1 MLGMMDKA
9 RIILDRLNNR
19 PEGKEDVDAICEA
32 LEEIEEREPTRTLE
46 QIQQIVDAVRAGIPV
61 QVGYADAD
69 AEVEDGYIAR
79 LCW

>member
-9 RIILDRLNNR
+9 RIILDRLNNK

-61 QVGYADAD
+61 QADYADG
-69 AEVEDGYIAR
+69 EVEDGYIAR

>member
-61 QVGYADAD
+61 QVGYADAEV
-69 AEVEDGYIAR
+69 EVEDGYIAR

>member
-9 RIILDRLNNR
+9 RIILDRLDNR

-61 QVGYADAD
+61 QVGDAD

>member
-32 LEEIEEREPTRTLE
+32 LEQIEEREPTRTLE

-61 QVGYADAD
+61 QVDYAD

>member
-9 RIILDRLNNR
+9 RIILDRLDNR

-61 QVGYADAD
+61 QVGYADA
-69 AEVEDGYIAR
+69 EVEDGYIAR

>member
-9 RIILDRLNNR
+9 RIILDRLDNR

-61 QVGYADAD
+61 QVGYADA
-69 AEVEDGYIAR
+69 EVEDGYVAR

>member
-32 LEEIEEREPTRTLE
+32 LEQIEEREPTRTLE

-61 QVGYADAD
+61 QVGYADA
-69 AEVEDGYIAR
+69 EVEDGYIAR

>member
-19 PEGKEDVDAICEA
+19 PAGMEDVDAICEA

>member
-19 PEGKEDVDAICEA
+19 PEGKEDVDAVCEA
-32 LEEIEEREPTRTLE
+32 LEQIEEREPTRTLE

-61 QVGYADAD
+61 QVGYADA
-69 AEVEDGYIAR
+69 EVEDGYIAR

>member
-9 RIILDRLNNR
+9 RIILDRLDNR
-19 PEGKEDVDAICEA
+19 PEGKEDVDAICED

-61 QVGYADAD
+61 QVGYADA
-69 AEVEDGYIAR
+69 EVEDGYIAR

>member
-19 PEGKEDVDAICEA
+19 PEGMEDVDAICEA

-61 QVGYADAD
+61 QVGYADA
-69 AEVEDGYIAR
+69 EVEDEYIAR

>member
-46 QIQQIVDAVRAGIPV
+46 
-61 QVGYADAD
+61 
-69 AEVEDGYIAR
+69 
-79 LCW
+79 

>member
-9 RIILDRLNNR
+9 RIILDRLDNR

-61 QVGYADAD
+61 QVDYAD

>member
-19 PEGKEDVDAICEA
+19 PEGQEDVDAICEA
-32 LEEIEEREPTRTLE
+32 LEEIEDREPTRTLE

-61 QVGYADAD
+61 QVDYAD
-69 AEVEDGYIAR
+69 AEVDGGYIAR

>member
-9 RIILDRLNNR
+9 RIILDRLNNK

-61 QVGYADAD
+61 QVDYAD

>member
-9 RIILDRLNNR
+9 RIILDRLDNR

-32 LEEIEEREPTRTLE
+32 LEEIEEREPTRTLV

-61 QVGYADAD
+61 QVDYAD

>member
-9 RIILDRLNNR
+9 RIILDRLNNK
-19 PEGKEDVDAICEA
+19 PEEMEDVDAICEA
-32 LEEIEEREPTRTLE
+32 LGEIEEREPTRTLE

-61 QVGYADAD
+61 QVGYADA
-69 AEVEDGYIAR
+69 EVDGGYIAR

>member
-19 PEGKEDVDAICEA
+19 PEGKEDVDAVCEA
-32 LEEIEEREPTRTLE
+32 LEQIEEREPTRTLE

-61 QVGYADAD
+61 QVDYAD

>member
-9 RIILDRLNNR
+9 RIILDRLDNR
-19 PEGKEDVDAICEA
+19 PEGKEDVDAICES

-61 QVGYADAD
+61 QVGYADA
-69 AEVEDGYIAR
+69 EVEDGYMAR

>member
-9 RIILDRLNNR
+9 RIILDRLDNR

-69 AEVEDGYIAR
+69 AEDGYIAR

>member
-19 PEGKEDVDAICEA
+19 PEGQEDVDAICEA
-32 LEEIEEREPTRTLE
+32 LEEIEDREPTRTLD

-61 QVGYADAD
+61 QVDYAD

>member
-9 RIILDRLNNR
+9 RIILDRLDNR

-46 QIQQIVDAVRAGIPV
+46 QIQQIVDAVCAGIPV
-61 QVGYADAD
+61 QVGYAD